1 MARRKP
7 PEDSGGGGSWMDTY
21 GDMVTLLLAF
31 FVLLFSFS
39 EVNAKKWEELVAS
52 FTGARMTVIQPLDPG
67 AVPGGMDII
76 RAPSPTQKPG
86 VDAQQGWSLV
96 QEEVEGQFG
105 DLYQSMQAYIGEN
118 RLESSIVLERQGAK
132 IVMRIKDSALFD
144 SGRAEI
150 KDSALDLL
158 QNIVTIMDVYQDA
171 IEWIRVEGHTDNR
184 PIDTTFF
191 PSNWELGAFRAINV
205 IHFFEDYSTIPRNKL
220 VPISYSEYHP
230 VDTNDTDEGRQKN
243 RRVEFL
249 VEQRQIENGSSGSDK
264 E

>member
-52 FTGARMTVIQPLDPG
+52 FTGTRMTVIQPLDPG
-67 AVPGGMDII
+67 AVPGGMDIVND
-76 RAPSPTQKPG
+76 PNQTQRPDQG
-86 VDAQQGWSLV
+86 AQQGGGLG
-96 QEEVEGQFG
+96 QGDLEGQFG
-105 DLYQSMQAYIGEN
+105 DLYQSMQSYISEN
-118 RLESSIVLERQGAK
+118 QLESSIVLERQGAK

-171 IEWIRVEGHTDNR
+171 LEWIRVEGHTDNR
-184 PIDTTFF
+184 PIDTTLF

-220 VPISYSEYHP
+220 VPVSYSEYHP
-230 VDTNDTDEGRQKN
+230 VDTNDTEQGRQKN

-249 VEQRQIENGSSGSDK
+249 LEQRQIDN
-264 E
+264 